1 MKQMK
6 FKKATTKQNK
16 GKQAKKKK
24 RFEMANK
31 KKKF

>member
-6 FKKATTKQNK
+6 FRKQQQNK
-16 GKQAKKKK
+16 GKHAKKKK